1 MMQSHL
7 GRLGGRPVLQFRASL
22 ALAFLAAASF
32 AQESR
37 PADDAVWKGGIPVPE
52 GAVAAVGDVVV
63 PVDLF
68 LEEIVRRY
76 ARPDMPSIKVLE
88 NLINETMVRVA
99 AEKAGVEVTEADV
112 ERRYEEL
119 ARQIKQADPKLDL
132 VEQIRKQGV
141 SMETFR
147 KKLRSNCI
155 LERLA
160 RIDQRIPDAEP
171 VTAKHQNTWLANRR
185 KEAAVETDLDKLGA
199 GTAAMVDGTAIT
211 YRDFARDFLQTADKA
226 EIRRLVDMLAR
237 SVLMDDVLAT
247 RKLPLADSDLDLEL
261 QARKSDFEAKP
272 QYQGLSFTDIVKQTT
287 GLEADRWKRTR
298 GFRLEAGYSKLGRHA
313 SMKDEVQAYY
323 EQNLSYFGPRF
334 TVRHLLI
341 RGAERPEAWKGPGP
355 APQPIAKAKMQAE
368 VVAAE
373 IRKGKR
379 FEDLV
384 QLYSED
390 TATKL
395 SGGVLEP
402 FTPGENRLHE
412 AFTKAVQSLEVGQ
425 TSPPVETPAGV
436 HLIRLDRKDPPPPVE
451 AVEAV
456 IRRELGLRRFRE
468 TWNQAR
474 YGVDVKVD

>member
-1 MMQSHL
+1 MMHSL
-7 GRLGGRPVLQFRASL
+7 ISRRGRSRGTAFRSLL
-22 ALAFLAAASF
+22 ALVSLSAILS
-32 AQESR
+32 AQETR
-37 PADDAVWKGGIPVPE
+37 PADDATWKGGIPVAA

-88 NLINETMVRVA
+88 NLVNETMVRTA

-132 VEQIRKQGV
+132 AEQIRKQGV

-147 KKLRSNCI
+147 KKLRSNCV

-160 RIDQRIPDAEP
+160 RIDQRIPEAEP

-185 KEAAVETDLDKLGA
+185 KEAAVELDLEKLPP
-199 GTAAMVDGTAIT
+199 GTVALVDGSSIT
-211 YRDFARDFLQTADKA
+211 YRDFARDFLQTADKS

-237 SVLMDDVLAT
+237 SVLMDDVLAA
-247 RKLPLADSDLDLEL
+247 RKLPLADADLDQEL
-261 QARKSDFEAKP
+261 AARKTDFESKP

-313 SMKDEVQAYY
+313 AMKDEVQAYY
-323 EQNLSYFGPRF
+323 EQNLSFFGPRY

-341 RGAERPEAWKGPGP
+341 RGAEHPETWKGAGP
-355 APQPIAKAKMQAE
+355 APQPIAKARVQAE

-402 FTPGENRLHE
+402 FTPGDSRLHE
-412 AFTKAVQSLEVGQ
+412 SFTKAVQSLEVGQ
-425 TSPPVETPAGV
+425 TSPPVESPAGV
-436 HLIRLDRKDPPPPVE
+436 HLIRLDRKDPPPPVD
-451 AVEAV
+451 AVEAL

-468 TWNQAR
+468 AWNAAR
-474 YGVDVKVD
+474 YGVDVKLD